1 MMFHI
6 QRDNGKYLW
15 GWYGCIPVWTGDSLE
30 AKRFPSI
37 ESTHGAEVFLE
48 EKLKIYVW
56 VVPGQLLTRM
66 A

>member
-1 MMFHI
+1 MFHI

-15 GWYGCIPVWTGDSLE
+15 GWNSCVPIWTEDSRD

-37 ESTHGAEVFLE
+37 EATHGSGVFLE

-56 VVPGQLLTRM
+56 VVPG
-66 A
+66 